1 MGIRLVY
8 GRAGTGKSEFCLNEI
23 KQKLVNNLAQKIYI
37 IVPEQFSYATEKRLL
52 ETLKKDAVIN
62 AEVLSFK
69 RLAHRVSK
77 EIGGSKKTNLS
88 KTGKAMLI
96 KHITNQNKSDLN
108 FLGKTNEIDLIIRTI
123 TELKKHNIEPEKLS
137 EQLENIDNKYLKLK
151 IEDINKIYS
160 LYENTIKD
168 NYIDEDD
175 VLTILSKQI
184 CKSKIFNNT
193 LIYIDEFSGFTK
205 QEYIVIQE
213 ILKKAKQVT
222 VTICTNSLEESKNPE
237 SDIFYSNKQ
246 VVKKLI
252 DYAKEINVNIEKG
265 IYLDI
270 PYRFKNMELEHIEQN
285 IYTSKCNIYN
295 KNVEHINLKFNAN
308 PYTEIENVAQTI
320 TKLVREKDIR
330 FKDISII
337 TKNIE
342 DYTGAI
348 LAVFPK
354 YNIPVFIDTKK
365 ALSDNIL
372 VKYILSVFDIYAKNW
387 SQDSM
392 WTYIKTG
399 FVDIEKKD
407 IYTLENY
414 CKKWGIRG
422 NKWYKQD
429 WNYDSLNTDVESL
442 NNLRK
447 IIVNPLIKFKEQLK
461 NNKTAEEITRELY
474 NFLEENRIREK
485 IEEKLKKLNSKE
497 EIEYANQYV
506 SSWNILMEILDEI
519 TLIFAN
525 QKITFEEYREILKSG
540 LEISSFG
547 EIPQAIDQV
556 TIGDI
561 ERSRSH
567 KIDTLFILGLNDGV
581 YPSINSGEGFL
592 NDKDRD
598 ILKEKGL
605 EIAKGTIENL
615 YEEQFNIYKAFTTAE
630 NNLYLSYVSS
640 DKEGKAKRPSTLIS
654 KLKKMFPKLEE
665 KSDILE
671 KETNIST
678 PKATFKELL
687 SNMSKLTQG
696 EEVDYI
702 WADVYNW
709 YIKNEEWKQKLL
721 KAIKGFEDK
730 NNPEIIS
737 EKNIKRLYGDS
748 LKTSVSRLEQY
759 RKCPFSFHLKYG
771 LKLKEKEELKI
782 KPIDTGTFMHD
793 VIDTFFESVTN
804 VKEITE
810 TQIEKIVEDIINQKL
825 TLSKNYIFTS
835 NAKFIVLTNRL
846 KKVIIQSIKY
856 IVFQIQNSDFD
867 IMGTEIEFKRKI
879 DNVEIVGKIDRLD
892 VAESENAK
900 YIRIIDYKSSDKNI
914 DLNELISGTQ
924 IQLIT
929 YLDSVV
935 SEKENKLPAGMLYFK
950 MIDPI
955 IKSDKNKT
963 EEQIKEELKKKFK
976 MNGMVLA
983 DINIIKKMD
992 KTLEKGASNSVPVY
1006 LDKDGNISS
1015 SRSDVISKEAFT
1027 AMQKTA
1033 EKIIKQIA
1041 KEILSGNIDIK
1052 PIYNKKTKT
1061 DACKYCE
1068 YKTICRFNPKQNSYS
1083 FIENK
1088 TKEEILQ
1095 EISNFNKSN

>member
-23 KQKLVNNLAQKIYI
+23 KQKLVNNLAQKIYV

-52 ETLKKDAVIN
+52 ETLQKDAVIN

-69 RLAHRVSK
+69 RLAHRVSN

-123 TELKKHNIEPEKLS
+123 TELKKHNIEPEKLRQ
-137 EQLENIDNKYLKLK
+137 QLENIDNRYLKLK

-160 LYENTIKD
+160 LYENTIRD

-184 CKSKIFNNT
+184 SKSTIFDNT

-205 QEYIVIQE
+205 QEYIIIQE

-222 VTICTNSLEESKNPE
+222 VTICTNSLQESKNPE

-265 IYLDI
+265 IYLNT
-270 PYRFKNMELEHIEQN
+270 PYRFKNMELEHLEQN
-285 IYTSKCNIYN
+285 IYASKCNIYN
-295 KNVEHINLKFNAN
+295 KNVEHINLKLSTN

-320 TKLVREKDIR
+320 IKLVREKEIR
-330 FKDISII
+330 YKDISII

-354 YNIPVFIDTKK
+354 YSIPVFIDTKK

-422 NKWYKQD
+422 NSWYKQD

-447 IIVNPLIKFKEQLK
+447 TIVNPLIKFKEQLK
-461 NNKTAEEITRELY
+461 NNKAADEITKELY

-485 IEEKLKKLNSKE
+485 LEEKLKKLNSKE

-547 EIPQAIDQV
+547 EIPQVIDQV

-598 ILKEKGL
+598 TLKEKGL

-654 KLKKMFPKLEE
+654 KIKKMFPKLEE

-671 KETNIST
+671 KQTNITT

-696 EEVDYI
+696 EEVDDV
-702 WADVYNW
+702 WANVYNW
-709 YIKNEEWKQKLL
+709 YIENEEWKQKLL

-730 NNPEIIS
+730 NNPEKIS
-737 EKNIKRLYGDS
+737 EKNVKRLYGDS

-759 RKCPFSFHLKYG
+759 RRCPFSFHLKYG

-793 VIDTFFESVTN
+793 IIDTFFESVTN

-810 TQIEKIVEDIINQKL
+810 NQIEKIVEDIINQKL
-825 TLSKNYIFTS
+825 NLSKNYIFTS

-900 YIRIIDYKSSDKNI
+900 YIRIIDYKSSEKNI

-1006 LDKDGNISS
+1006 LDKDGNISN
-1015 SRSDVISKEAFT
+1015 SRSNVISKEAFT

-1068 YKTICRFNPKQNSYS
+1068 YKTICRFNPKQNSYA

-1088 TKEEILQ
+1088 SKEEIL
-1095 EISNFNKSN
+1095 ELINEKN